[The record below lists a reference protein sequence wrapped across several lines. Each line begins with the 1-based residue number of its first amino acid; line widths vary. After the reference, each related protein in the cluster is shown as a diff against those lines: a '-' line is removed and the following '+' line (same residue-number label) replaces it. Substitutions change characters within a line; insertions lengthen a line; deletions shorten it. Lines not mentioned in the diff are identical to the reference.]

1 MSLIKIYRWI
11 NIYFFLTILIFNVIL
26 MLILMFSNS
35 NTLVFSQ
42 ETKHSIAQKDQKD
55 QKEQKKEKK
64 DTDRSKYYLIDQI
77 LDNSVEKY
85 SFSSANYLKGG
96 NNSSLK
102 YSLLFVEYNIDTQ
115 ANLSE
120 EDLFVFKGFAIYS
133 TLKDVE
139 ENYLHPPSNKT
150 GFLKYPDFKE
160 GYLIHSEKKMD
171 FLLGR
176 AFITNGVA
184 ELAGLA
190 GNYNTVSFV
199 ASWMP
204 TKIGVYQ
211 FRSDLYISNDKL
223 SFYIIPRIERS
234 SVLPAGNR
242 WEVAT
247 MINNNTNIT
256 DQKSDK
262 LIDKYG
268 YLLTYNGIFQSLDYL
283 FELYHGDSSY
293 WTFQYGAKPGSYVKI
308 ESKINEYIAGV
319 AKNWSSFKLY
329 QEIEYQES
337 VKQVNFDYLRTVS
350 GYKFKES
357 SFSNKLSLD
366 EIELIME
373 YAYEKRYDKRSS
385 QTFYST
391 SQLVELFSNS
401 FRTNLKFTV
410 NDRLYFG
417 LFHCY
422 AFKEGGM
429 TYATTLSYTQ
439 SDTSSWKFVFTQF
452 AGPNDS
458 TYGNWKKNGSIF
470 LNYTYIP

>member
-1 MSLIKIYRWI
+1 MNDI
-11 NIYFFLTILIFNVIL
+11 NIFLAIIIFNVIFIFCSSNAL
-26 MLILMFSNS
+26 AFSS
-35 NTLVFSQ
+35 
-42 ETKHSIAQKDQKD
+42 ETKHSVEQKEQIE
-55 QKEQKKEKK
+55 QKEQKEQK
-64 DTDRSKYYLIDQI
+64 DSDRSKYYIIDQ
-77 LDNSVEKY
+77 LLNNSVEKY
-85 SFSSANYLKGG
+85 SLSSANYLKGG
-96 NNSSLK
+96 NNSNIK
-102 YSLLFVEYNIDTQ
+102 YSLLFVEYNLDTQ
-115 ANLSE
+115 ANLSD

-139 ENYLHPPSNKT
+139 DNYLHPPSNKS

-160 GYLIHSEKKMD
+160 GYLIHSEKKFD

-204 TKIGVYQ
+204 TKIGVNQ
-211 FRSDLYISNDKL
+211 LRSDLYISDDKL
-223 SFYIIPRIERS
+223 SLYIIPKIDRS

-247 MINNNTNIT
+247 MINNNTNIS
-256 DQKSDK
+256 DQSSDK

-268 YLLTYNGIFQSLDYL
+268 YLLTYNGIFKSIDYL

-293 WTFQYGAKPGSYVKI
+293 WTFQYGSKADSYIKI
-308 ESKINEYIAGV
+308 DSKINEYIAGV
-319 AKNWSSFKLY
+319 AKNWDNFKLY
-329 QEIEYQES
+329 HEMEYQQS
-337 VKQVNFDYLRTVS
+337 VNQVNFDYFRTVS
-350 GYKFKES
+350 GYKIKEY

-366 EIELIME
+366 ETELIME
-373 YAYEKRYDKRSS
+373 YSYEKRYDKRSA
-385 QTFYST
+385 QTYYST

-401 FRTNLKFTV
+401 LKTNLKFTV
-410 NDRLYFG
+410 NDRLYLS

-439 SDTSSWKFVFTQF
+439 SDTSSWKFIFTQF
-452 AGPNDS
+452 TGPNDS